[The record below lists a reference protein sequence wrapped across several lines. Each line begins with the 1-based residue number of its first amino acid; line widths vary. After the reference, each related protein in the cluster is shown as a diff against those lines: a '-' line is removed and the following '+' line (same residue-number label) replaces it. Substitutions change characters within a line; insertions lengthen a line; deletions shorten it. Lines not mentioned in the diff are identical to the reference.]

1 MYSKVAN
8 YIVLYLFC
16 DVKYLYN
23 GEIRKVFIMEIKEI
37 QMSELESKI
46 SSGESL
52 NIIDVREDFEVQ
64 FRMIDGAEHIPMN
77 DVPNRLDE
85 FDQDQK
91 YYIVCKSGGRSADVA
106 MFLNQHD
113 IDAVNVD
120 GGMMEYKGGQ

>member
-46 SSGESL
+46 SSGEPL

-64 FRMIDGAEHIPMN
+64 FGMIDGAKHIPMN

-85 FDQDQK
+85 FDQDQT

-106 MFLNQHD
+106 TFLNQHD

>member
-23 GEIRKVFIMEIKEI
+23 GEIRKVFSMEIKEI

-46 SSGESL
+46 SSGEPL

-64 FRMIDGAEHIPMN
+64 FGMIDGAEHIPMN

-85 FDQDQK
+85 FDQDQT

-106 MFLNQHD
+106 TFLNQHD

>member
-16 DVKYLYN
+16 DVKHLYN
-23 GEIRKVFIMEIKEI
+23 GEIRKVFSMEIKEI

-46 SSGESL
+46 SSGEPL

-64 FRMIDGAEHIPMN
+64 FGMIDGAEHIPMN

-85 FDQDQK
+85 FDQDQT

-106 MFLNQHD
+106 TFLNQHD

>member
-1 MYSKVAN
+1 
-8 YIVLYLFC
+8 
-16 DVKYLYN
+16 
-23 GEIRKVFIMEIKEI
+23 MEIKEI

-46 SSGESL
+46 SSGEPL

-64 FRMIDGAEHIPMN
+64 FGMIDGAEHIPMN

-85 FDQDQK
+85 FDQDQT

-106 MFLNQHD
+106 TFLNQHD